1 MALARNEMVIRL
13 TDDTS
18 DNRFSQTN
26 TANDVVKAATETKT
40 QQATKGASTPQGA
53 GDVFKA
59 VGGEIFKSTE
69 AGKLYSQT
77 KAQAG
82 NAVASPTAI
91 ALLALSVATEVY
103 KEWIKWR
110 KLENE
115 WINTVA
121 IQSGANWQN
130 VNMRNM
136 RSSFITGRITG
147 ERQRYRR

>member
-1 MALARNEMVIRL
+1 MALASNEMVIRL

-26 TANDVVKAATETKT
+26 TANDIVKAATETKT

-53 GDVFKA
+53 GDVLKA

-69 AGKLYSQT
+69 AGKLV
-77 KAQAG
+77 AQAKKTG
-82 NAVASPTAI
+82 AAFATPTTI
-91 ALLALSVATEVY
+91 ALLALSLTTKLY
-103 KEWIKWR
+103 KEWDNYR
-110 KLENE
+110 KRQIE
-115 WINTVA
+115 WQNTVA

-136 RSSFITGRITG
+136 RTGLITGKIYG